1 MSEIGGGSGQLD
13 EGCFLLPSTTL
24 FSLFK
29 LLHSILTK

>member
-24 FSLFK
+24 FFIQAT
-29 LLHSILTK
+29 HSILTK